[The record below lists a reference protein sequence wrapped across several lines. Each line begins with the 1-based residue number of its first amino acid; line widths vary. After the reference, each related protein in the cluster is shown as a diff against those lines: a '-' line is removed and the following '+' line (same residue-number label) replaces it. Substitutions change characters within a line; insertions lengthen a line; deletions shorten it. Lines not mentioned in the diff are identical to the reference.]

1 MTTTDHPREATHL
14 WDPEHSAF
22 PAPELG
28 RTVHVVGPVTNV
40 DPQTLPHP
48 MNQRGELGKA
58 LYNWRHNTIANDPL
72 VRIAFDNHCAD
83 RNHVINTVM
92 RRFPKGKVNPDRTEV
107 KDPAVMARHI
117 KRVARHLGMDIV
129 GIGLSHPSFIFAGKT
144 VDPVQGSAAEDGA
157 AAEEIGGP
165 EALAKRLPYLI
176 CGTLAWDYELTM
188 AHRHHIGDAAYDFPG
203 QRTALILMQLEG
215 YIKEL
220 GYTALRGAVNGQA
233 AALASGIG
241 ELGRNGMIITE
252 KFGSRIHASDAIMT
266 DLPLEPDGPIDI
278 GVEDFCKVC
287 RKCAVTCPTNSIGFE
302 GKQTYN
308 GVEKYKINW
317 ETCYKL
323 RPYVVEHWGNCL
335 TCVAVCPYTKP
346 NTWWHALAVRSLRL
360 TPLPLRSWTARGLKW
375 LDDKFW
381 GVVPR
386 KRVRWLG
393 YDTGV
398 KPGEAACTIQ
408 GCTSPHGETA
418 RKIDIPLEEIGY
430 YYPLKENTN
439 RFVKGRG

>member
-1 MTTTDHPREATHL
+1 LLTTAEPKPESPHT
-14 WDPEHSAF
+14 WDPEDSSF
-22 PAPELG
+22 PAPDLG
-28 RTVHVVGPVTNV
+28 RTVRVVGPVVNV

-72 VRIAFDNHCAD
+72 VRIAFDNHSAD

-92 RRFPKGKVNPDRTEV
+92 RRFPKGGVNPSRTEV
-107 KDPAVMARHI
+107 RDPATMTRHI
-117 KRVARHLGMDIV
+117 KRVARHLGMDVV
-129 GIGLSHPSFIFAGKT
+129 GIGRSHPSFLFAGKT
-144 VDPVQGSAAEDGA
+144 IDPAHGSANEDVDEP
-157 AAEEIGGP
+157 EE
-165 EALAKRLPYLI
+165 LAKRLPFLI
-176 CGTLAWDYELTM
+176 VGTLAWDYELTR

-203 QRTALILMQLEG
+203 QRTALILLALEG

-220 GYTALRGAVNGQA
+220 GYTAVRGAVNGQA
-233 AALASGIG
+233 AALAAGIG
-241 ELGRNGMIITE
+241 ELGRNGMIISR
-252 KFGSRIHASDAIMT
+252 KYGARIHASDAIMT
-266 DLPLEPDGPIDI
+266 DLPLVPDGPIDI

-287 RKCAVTCPTNSIGFE
+287 RKCATTCPTNSITFE
-302 GKQTYN
+302 GKQVYN

-346 NTWWHALAVRSLRL
+346 NTWWHAVAVKSMRL
-360 TPLPLRSWTARGLKW
+360 TPIPLRFLTARVLKW
-375 LDDKFW
+375 LDDRFW
-381 GVVPR
+381 GMVPQ

-398 KPGEAACTIQ
+398 KPGEAACTIK
-408 GCTSPHGETA
+408 GCTSPRGDTGQ
-418 RKIDIPLEEIGY
+418 KVDIPLDEIGY

-439 RFVKGRG
+439 RFVKGRA